1 MTGTEAIQYLDVHNL
16 DIKNLDNI
24 VRTYLLGLPRFYIVF
39 VIMPVLSKRF
49 LGGGMIRNGVILS
62 IALFLYPVNAGSIP
76 AEMSNI
82 DYFSILLKETVLGI
96 IIGYIAT
103 IPFWVAEGVGFLID
117 NQRGASM
124 ASTVN
129 PMLREQTPPLGIF
142 FSQLLCTLFVISGA
156 MLALILVLVK
166 SYVLWP
172 VGVFFPEIFDG
183 LDVFAL
189 SQLDYLMTLIVVL
202 SAPVV
207 ASMFLAEFALGLIS
221 RFSPQLN
228 VFFLAMPIKSA
239 VAFVV
244 LILYMKYFVMH
255 LMTYIDEIPQV
266 ILDLLTSAQ
275 VS

>member
-129 PMLREQTPPLGIF
+129 PMLGEQTSPLGIF